1 MKEKNMSKHIDKNTQ
16 DIPKYLKS
24 TESSISKSNRKSK
37 HKHKYEECLIQNQFS
52 FARKN
57 SIHTQLNS
65 YCTICGKIG
74 GYLKNGKYTKEAEL
88 LQKQRQE
95 EDKHFRVI
103 SISGEELYERYHD
116 KIPVFFLEDIYKE
129 KYVDLEQNNNPD
141 GE

>member
-1 MKEKNMSKHIDKNTQ
+1 MSKHIDKNTQ
-16 DIPKYLKS
+16 DIPKYLKP
-24 TESSISKSNRKSK
+24 TESNISKSNRKSK
-37 HKHKYEECLIQNQFS
+37 HKHHYEECLIQHPFS
-52 FARKN
+52 FAGN
-57 SIHTQLNS
+57 TSIHTQLNS

-103 SISGEELYERYHD
+103 SISGEELYEKYND
-116 KIPVFFLEDIYKE
+116 KLPVFFVEDIYKE
-129 KYVDLEQNNNPD
+129 KYVDLAQNNNPD

>member
-37 HKHKYEECLIQNQFS
+37 HKHKYEECLIQHPFS
-52 FARKN
+52 FAGN
-57 SIHTQLNS
+57 TSIHTQLNS

-103 SISGEELYERYHD
+103 SISGEELYKRYHD